1 MEKTMRRTISIWLGF
16 LSFAL
21 LSTFAQVPATMGKIH
36 GRVTDPLGIATT
48 SGTVSLS
55 TDGGQSFAYTFPVS
69 SIGVYGGIAAPG
81 TYTVIYRQLDTPK
94 GNKVDSIDDV
104 NVVAGQDV
112 LQDIDMTRK
121 QFIDKLAP
129 EQKKSLEDI
138 KAHNAEVLKSN
149 EIITTMNADL
159 RICRQDIK
167 DGDSALDAGT
177 KAAKYSEAETLMLKD
192 TQAKPDSSVLWTQLG
207 QAQAGLMKYSEAES
221 SFMKAIE
228 LENSAK
234 YPNSQTQSLAN
245 SELAKIRA
253 HTGIVAVT
261 NTASSGSVK
270 MTNNEVIQLVTAGL
284 SDQVVANSIR
294 QASNKDFDLTIS
306 ALIALKKAGVSDA
319 VITAMQESGTSTP
332 ASRSEAPP
340 EPPRAITTPPA
351 SPCADIDYLGVIQA
365 VTGGGMMAGSN
376 AYGGRIRN
384 RATYT
389 KEVDFAWV
397 MNGRAETGTFRVPAG
412 QFIDVNLGVG
422 SSPPTNVKVVTC
434 R

>member
-1 MEKTMRRTISIWLGF
+1 
-16 LSFAL
+16 
-21 LSTFAQVPATMGKIH
+21 
-36 GRVTDPLGIATT
+36 
-48 SGTVSLS
+48 
-55 TDGGQSFAYTFPVS
+55 
-69 SIGVYGGIAAPG
+69 
-81 TYTVIYRQLDTPK
+81 LDTPK

-167 DGDSALDAGT
+167 DGDSALDAG
-177 KAAKYSEAETLMLKD
+177 
-192 TQAKPDSSVLWTQLG
+192 AKPDSSVLWTQLG

>member
-1 MEKTMRRTISIWLGF
+1 
-16 LSFAL
+16 
-21 LSTFAQVPATMGKIH
+21 
-36 GRVTDPLGIATT
+36 
-48 SGTVSLS
+48 
-55 TDGGQSFAYTFPVS
+55 
-69 SIGVYGGIAAPG
+69 
-81 TYTVIYRQLDTPK
+81 
-94 GNKVDSIDDV
+94 
-104 NVVAGQDV
+104 
-112 LQDIDMTRK
+112 
-121 QFIDKLAP
+121 
-129 EQKKSLEDI
+129 
-138 KAHNAEVLKSN
+138 
-149 EIITTMNADL
+149 
-159 RICRQDIK
+159 
-167 DGDSALDAGT
+167 
-177 KAAKYSEAETLMLKD
+177 
-192 TQAKPDSSVLWTQLG
+192 
-207 QAQAGLMKYSEAES
+207 
-221 SFMKAIE
+221 
-228 LENSAK
+228 
-234 YPNSQTQSLAN
+234 
-245 SELAKIRA
+245 
-253 HTGIVAVT
+253 
-261 NTASSGSVK
+261 